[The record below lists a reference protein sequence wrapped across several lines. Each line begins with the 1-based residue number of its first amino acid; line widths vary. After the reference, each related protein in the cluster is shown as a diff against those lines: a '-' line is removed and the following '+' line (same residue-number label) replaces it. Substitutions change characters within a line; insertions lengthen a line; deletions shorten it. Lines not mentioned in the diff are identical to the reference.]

1 MRILAN
7 TRLQRTGYTQDMAQD
22 ATESIDAMSEL
33 EALIAAGDGQAIATF
48 LRLLP
53 PEDTVYTVS
62 HLSEDTRT
70 SMFKQLASAAP
81 ELGADLLEHFVDE
94 YAASVIEQLDPEHA
108 AALVDEMDSD
118 EQADVLAE
126 LDAEDAE
133 AILKA
138 MDPEE
143 AEDARERMTFD
154 EDVAGG
160 LMITEYLVYHED
172 QTIAEVTADLHEN
185 AEEYGEY
192 EVRYVYVVD
201 QHDRLTGVVPMR
213 SLVLVPATRRLATQ
227 QVRKPVTVDIDA
239 SLDDLHD
246 LFDRVD
252 FSAVPVIE
260 HDGTLVGVVQR
271 AAVQEAIGERETD
284 QFLKFGGIIG
294 GEELRSMPI
303 ISRAARRLAFLLPS
317 VVLSSL
323 SVTVILLFEPIIAK
337 ITLLAVFLPLVAN
350 LSGAAGNQSVA
361 VSIRELSLGLTMPR
375 DWRLVGR
382 KEVAVGLINGLVIG
396 LLLGIIAVCFAWFSH
411 TTADAREW
419 SPGLLPLG
427 LVVMLAYTFNSV
439 LSVFLGGT
447 IPLFLKAVKLD
458 PAMASSPLLT
468 TLSDMGSFLLT
479 LTLAYLLILTFGG

>member
-1 MRILAN
+1 MSQE
-7 TRLQRTGYTQDMAQD
+7 TTD
-22 ATESIDAMSEL
+22 SIDATGEL
-33 EALIAAGDGQAIATF
+33 EALIESGDGQAVATF

-53 PEDTVYTVS
+53 PEDTAYTVS
-62 HLSEDTRT
+62 HLREDKRTR
-70 SMFKQLASAAP
+70 MFEQLAGAAP

-94 YAASVIEQLDPEHA
+94 YAAGVIEQLEPEHA

-126 LDAEDAE
+126 LDEEDAE

-143 AEDARERMTFD
+143 AQDARDRMVYD

-160 LMITEYLVYHED
+160 LMITEYLAYHD
-172 QTIAEVTADLHEN
+172 AQTVAEVTADLHEN
-185 AEEYGEY
+185 AEEYGEF

-201 QHDRLTGVVPMR
+201 KDEKLTGVVPMR
-213 SLVLVPATRRLATQ
+213 SLVLVPASRRLATQ
-227 QVRKPVTVDIDA
+227 QVRNPVTVAVDA

-252 FSAVPVIE
+252 FSAVPVVE

-294 GEELRSMPI
+294 GEELRSMPVV
-303 ISRAARRLAFLLPS
+303 SRAARRLAFLLPS

-350 LSGAAGNQSVA
+350 LSGAAGNQAVA
-361 VSIRELSLGLTMPR
+361 VSIRELALGLVMPR
-375 DWRLVGR
+375 DWRSVGN
-382 KEVAVGLINGLVIG
+382 KEIVVGLINGLLIG
-396 LLLGIIAVCFAWFSH
+396 LLLGIVAVCFAWFSH
-411 TTADAREW
+411 NTTEDREW

-439 LSVFLGGT
+439 LSVFLGGS
-447 IPLFLKAVKLD
+447 IPLLLKAVKLD

-479 LTLAYLLILTFGG
+479 LSLAYLLILSFGG